1 MRAKFDLFNKAD
13 GWNLNRFF
21 FRNIFVSSSSS
32 PCLACINYESSIV
45 DISEKP
51 IANFQI
57 KVEFF
62 SMIGKKILMKISN
75 LKSTLDIL
83 NSYLL
88 HCKFKCLMIIDFSI
102 TLWFSAN
109 PYFSIHWGGHYVW
122 MINRFFLLDGS
133 VNKKLIVVVWKE
145 GSCLF

>member
-21 FRNIFVSSSSS
+21 FRNIFVSSSFS

-62 SMIGKKILMKISN
+62 SMIGKKN
-75 LKSTLDIL
+75 Y
-83 NSYLL
+83 NENF
-88 HCKFKCLMIIDFSI
+88 KFQKYVR
-102 TLWFSAN
+102 
-109 PYFSIHWGGHYVW
+109 YFK
-122 MINRFFLLDGS
+122 FFFASLQ
-133 VNKKLIVVVWKE
+133 I
-145 GSCLF
+145 